1 MKKTTQVI
9 KITPTKKKKAYG
21 QEKKNHFSKLSKN
34 ILTKLLSLF
43 DEDEQIKLLTLD
55 KKFKSA
61 YFNIN
66 SIDEN
71 DDSKNSFKYLQ
82 FLNNLKKQSKGF
94 SQYLNVL
101 FNINIINLDLKSES
115 LSIKFTNEENKYHM
129 LILFLERFYKETEL
143 NKLLIQINENEDFNK
158 YYSVLSSINSDLRQS
173 LKYDLEISKSIDI
186 NLNKDVI
193 IKLFSLI
200 SFKNINPFHDDN
212 KTKLV
217 EIQNYFIENN
227 IRTEH
232 KYIWSQKKTSI
243 ENAKKYFSINK
254 NCLLGLNTNQSLSLC
269 EDNKDSIDTIN
280 IPSFAISKF
289 DHPEIK
295 LKKIKFFYPSEE
307 FNTILL
313 DNIKFDN
320 LQQISGLIITKNN
333 LNEYIT
339 KINNLKNLKKITRI
353 KFGSSEEEEEN
364 DNNFEEFKKKLF
376 QDFFNGIK
384 QSQGENLVEVTTYFY
399 VFEKGKDYEFIL
411 NNFPN
416 MRKIQ
421 EDYDASGLYD
431 ERIEINRIFSCNAEN
446 AFNENDLCAITKM
459 VKNYI
464 KQKKEGDNTIKFDMS
479 NNFSR
484 LAQLFEYW
492 NKKKE
497 NEILEKINY
506 INYMVEI
513 GLNDNDIIELNKINL
528 IYFSNENRFLVRL
541 LKNVK
546 SVNQVVIK
554 DKNLFEKNTEFF
566 MNKDIYSVVW
576 NPSNLTKEECE
587 TLLKIK
593 SLKYL
598 IVDDKSINNNGS
610 LWKNYPQ
617 IKIIPK
623 KYYVDIISAS

>member
-1 MKKTTQVI
+1 MKKTQVI
-9 KITPTKKKKAYG
+9 RITPTRKKKAYG

-34 ILTKLLSLF
+34 ILTNLLSLF
-43 DEDEQIKLLTLD
+43 DETEQLKLFTLD
-55 KKFKSA
+55 SKFKSA
-61 YFNIN
+61 YFKIK

-71 DDSKNSFKYLQ
+71 EDSKNSFKYIQ
-82 FLNNLKKQSKGF
+82 FLKSLKKGSKGF

-101 FNINIINLDLKSES
+101 LNINLINLELKSEFQG
-115 LSIKFTNEENKYHM
+115 IKFINEENKYHL
-129 LILFLERFYKETEL
+129 LISFLENIYKDTGL
-143 NKLLIQINENEDFNK
+143 NMFLIQINEKEDFNK
-158 YYSVLSSINSDLRQS
+158 YYSVLNSINSEIRQN
-173 LKYDLEISKSIDI
+173 LKYEIEISKSIDI
-186 NLNKDVI
+186 KINKDII

-200 SFKNINPFHDDN
+200 SFKNISPLHDN

-217 EIQNYFIENN
+217 EIQNYFLENN
-227 IRTEH
+227 IKSQH
-232 KYIWSQKKTSI
+232 KYIWSQKQTSI
-243 ENAKKYFSINK
+243 DKAKKYFSFNK
-254 NCLLGLNTNQSLSLC
+254 NCLMGVNTTQSLSLI
-269 EDNKDSIDTIN
+269 ENNKDSIDTIN

-295 LKKIKFFYPSEE
+295 LKKIKFNFPSEE
-307 FNTILL
+307 FNKILL
-313 DNIKFDN
+313 NNIKFDN

-333 LNEYIT
+333 LNEYVA

-353 KFGSSEEEEEN
+353 KFCSSEEEEEN
-364 DNNFEEFKKKLF
+364 DDNFEEYKKKLF

-384 QSQGENLVEVTTYFY
+384 KSHSKNLVEITTYFY

-431 ERIEINRIFSCNAEN
+431 ERIEINKIFSCNAEN
-446 AFNENDLCAITKM
+446 AFKENDLDAITKM

-464 KQKKEGDNTIKFDMS
+464 KQKKEGDNTIKFEMY

-492 NKKKE
+492 NQKNE

-506 INYMVEI
+506 INYIVEI
-513 GLNDNDIIELNKINL
+513 DLNENDIIELNKINL
-528 IYFSNENRFLVRL
+528 IYFNNENRYLVQL

-554 DKNLFEKNTEFF
+554 DKSIFEEKTEFF
-566 MNKDIYSVVW
+566 MNKDIYSIVW
-576 NPSNLTKEECE
+576 NLPNLTKEECE
-587 TLLKIK
+587 KILKIK
-593 SLKYL
+593 ALKYL
-598 IVDDKSINNNGS
+598 IVEDKLINNNEP
-610 LWKNYPQ
+610 LLKNSSK
-617 IKIIPK
+617 IKIVPK
-623 KYYVDIISAS
+623 KYYIDIITKS